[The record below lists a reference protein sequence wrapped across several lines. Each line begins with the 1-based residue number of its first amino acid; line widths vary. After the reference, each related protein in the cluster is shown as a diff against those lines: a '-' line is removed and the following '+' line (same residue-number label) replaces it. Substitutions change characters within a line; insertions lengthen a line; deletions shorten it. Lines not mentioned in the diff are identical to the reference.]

1 MPATLAER
9 LAWRDEQHF
18 VGREPELEFFDS
30 LMVEEPSHQVV
41 LVHGPGGIGKS
52 TLLREVA
59 RRAEKRGYRPTLV
72 EGRELAP
79 VPGEIENAL
88 GDAMSVDLPL
98 IMFDTYERMSAA
110 SGYLRHRLLPSLPAR
125 SLVILAGR
133 KPPESEWFEGG
144 WERIACELEL
154 QPLDAA
160 DARRLCI
167 AHGVNDAER
176 CDDVIAWAE
185 GSPLALSLAA
195 ASAAATGSDW
205 QADRAGDDPN
215 IVRAIIRRLAQ
226 TELDGGNLDV
236 AAVAALARCVN
247 ARMLRDVLPGVDP
260 EEAEAWLRSRS
271 FAEPMHDGV
280 TLHDLVR
287 RAVRSD
293 LRRRDP
299 EHERELRR
307 RIADHLHAR
316 ALRGEPRLVV
326 DLAELLENPALRW
339 GFGAD
344 GSVRYRVDEVRE
356 GDAVA
361 AAPQVAARSNNGEQ
375 WWRLTEPFFLQAP
388 DRVCIV
394 RDPDENLCGFC
405 ISVSPHDAPAV
416 AESDPL
422 FGPWLAHARREHA
435 GEEVLVWRDSID
447 LTSGDEGD
455 MNSPVLALMN
465 TAAVL
470 RSGLTNPR
478 YAYLPIHR
486 ENSVAMEFARAVG
499 AQHVPE
505 LDLDVEHHVTECHVI
520 DFGPGGIL
528 AAQRA
533 TVYAELGMT
542 PPDDATPPAPEAG
555 AEITTEAV
563 RDALRSLDNPLELAG
578 SLLASGATPEERAAS
593 VRALLTDATANAFG
607 EAADEQLLQRIVER
621 GYLDSSASHESAA
634 LELNVSRATY
644 FRRLRVASQRVADYV
659 LASRAAS

>member
-1 MPATLAER
+1 MTATLAER

-30 LMVEEPSHQVV
+30 LLVEEPTHQVV

-88 GDAMSVDLPL
+88 GDLTDVELPL

-133 KPPESEWFEGG
+133 RPPEAEWFQGG
-144 WERIACELEL
+144 WERLATELEL
-154 QPLDAA
+154 RPLDDD
-160 DARRLCI
+160 DARKLCA
-167 AHGVNDAER
+167 AHGLNDVER
-176 CDDVIAWAE
+176 CDELIAWAE
-185 GSPLALSLAA
+185 GSPLAISLAV
-195 ASAAATGSDW
+195 ASGGDLAI
-205 QADRAGDDPN
+205 DDPN
-215 IVRAIIRRLAQ
+215 VVRAIIRRLAQ

-247 ARMLRDVLPGVDP
+247 ARMLRDVLPDVDP

-271 FAEPMHDGV
+271 FAEPLRDGV

-307 RIADHLHAR
+307 RIADHLYAR
-316 ALRGEPRLVV
+316 ASRGEPRLVV
-326 DLAELLENPALRW
+326 DLAELRENPALRW
-339 GFGAD
+339 GFGTMDSA
-344 GSVRYRVDEVRE
+344 RYRVDEVRE

-361 AAPQVAARSNNGEQ
+361 AAPQVAARSEGSV
-375 WWRLTEPFFLQAP
+375 WWTFTEPFFLQAP
-388 DRVCIV
+388 ERVCVV
-394 RDPDENLCGFC
+394 RDVDETLCGFN
-405 ISVSPHDAPAV
+405 ISVSPGNAPPV
-416 AESDPL
+416 AEQDPL
-422 FGPWLAHARREHA
+422 LGRWLAHARREHA
-435 GEEVLVWRDSID
+435 GEEVMLWRDSID
-447 LTSGDEGD
+447 FTSSDEGD
-455 MNSPVLALMN
+455 ISSPVLALMN

-478 YAYLPIHR
+478 YSYLPIHR
-486 ENSVAMEFARAVG
+486 ENKVAMEYARAVG
-499 AQHVPE
+499 AEHIAE
-505 LDLDVEHHVTECHVI
+505 LDLEVEEHVTECHVI
-520 DFGPGGIL
+520 DYGPGGML
-528 AAQRA
+528 ARQRA
-533 TVYAELGMT
+533 TVYAELGIP
-542 PPDDATPPAPEAG
+542 PPDASDVAEAVPS
-555 AEITTEAV
+555 EITLEAV
-563 RDALRSLDNPLELAG
+563 RDALRLLDNPLELA
-578 SLLASGATPEERAAS
+578 SSPLAVGDTPDERAAS
-593 VRALLTDATANAFG
+593 VRALLADATANAFG
-607 EAADEQLLQRIVER
+607 DAPDERLLQRIMER
-621 GYLDSSASHESAA
+621 GYLDPSASHESAA

>member
-1 MPATLAER
+1 MTATLAER

-30 LMVEEPSHQVV
+30 LLVEEPTHQVV

-88 GDAMSVDLPL
+88 GDLTDVELPL

-133 KPPESEWFEGG
+133 RPPEAEWFQGG
-144 WERIACELEL
+144 WERLATELEL
-154 QPLDAA
+154 RPLDDD
-160 DARRLCI
+160 DARKLCA
-167 AHGVNDAER
+167 AHGLNDVER
-176 CDDVIAWAE
+176 CDELIAWAE
-185 GSPLALSLAA
+185 GSPLAISLAV
-195 ASAAATGSDW
+195 ASGGDLAI
-205 QADRAGDDPN
+205 DDPN
-215 IVRAIIRRLAQ
+215 VVRAIIRRLAQ

-247 ARMLRDVLPGVDP
+247 ARMLRDVLPDVDP

-271 FAEPMHDGV
+271 FAEPLRDGV

-307 RIADHLHAR
+307 RIADHLYAR
-316 ALRGEPRLVV
+316 ASRGEPRLVV
-326 DLAELLENPALRW
+326 DLAELRENPALRW
-339 GFGAD
+339 GFGTMDSA
-344 GSVRYRVDEVRE
+344 RYRVDEVRE

-361 AAPQVAARSNNGEQ
+361 AAPQVAARSEGSV
-375 WWRLTEPFFLQAP
+375 WWTFTEPFFLQAP
-388 DRVCIV
+388 ERVCVV
-394 RDPDENLCGFC
+394 RDVDETLCGFN
-405 ISVSPHDAPAV
+405 ISVSPGNAPPV
-416 AESDPL
+416 AEQDPL
-422 FGPWLAHARREHA
+422 LGRWLAHARREHA
-435 GEEVLVWRDSID
+435 GEEVMLWRDSID
-447 LTSGDEGD
+447 FTSSDEGD
-455 MNSPVLALMN
+455 ISSPVLALMN

-478 YAYLPIHR
+478 YSYLPIHR
-486 ENSVAMEFARAVG
+486 ENKVAMEYARAVG
-499 AQHVPE
+499 AEHIAE
-505 LDLDVEHHVTECHVI
+505 LDLAVDEHVTECHVI
-520 DFGPGGIL
+520 DYGPGGML
-528 AAQRA
+528 ARQRA
-533 TVYAELGMT
+533 TVYAELGIP
-542 PPDDATPPAPEAG
+542 PPDASEVAEEVPS
-555 AEITTEAV
+555 EITLDAV
-563 RDALRSLDNPLELAG
+563 RDALRSLANPLEMAASPLATG
-578 SLLASGATPEERAAS
+578 DTPDERAAS

-607 EAADEQLLQRIVER
+607 DAPDERLLQQIMER
-621 GYLDSSASHESAA
+621 GYLDPSASHESAA